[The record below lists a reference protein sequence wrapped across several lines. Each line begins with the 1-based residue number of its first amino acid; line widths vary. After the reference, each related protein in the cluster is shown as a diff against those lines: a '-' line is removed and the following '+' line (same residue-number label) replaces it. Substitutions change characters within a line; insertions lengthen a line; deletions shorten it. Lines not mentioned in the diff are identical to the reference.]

1 MVLDTPR
8 KDCPYVFQ
16 KKPTLPS
23 SSRQALRGNDGISRA
38 RAESHIAECANARFR
53 PPFFFCTLPP
63 RPITLHATDGRLSGF
78 LRNALPILDP
88 PCHLTGFKLRT
99 APCRVL
105 PPRMKRSS
113 SISSDLSLQSTKR
126 RAIPHFDVAPQLS
139 VARRSHLRS
148 VACWYCTR

>member
-53 PPFFFCTLPP
+53 PPFFFFVHYPLTPHSEDQP
-63 RPITLHATDGRLSGF
+63 AGRW
-78 LRNALPILDP
+78 
-88 PCHLTGFKLRT
+88 HLGVVENLAPSMKAAESAVVRVWPVVLGHGVTRACKL
-99 APCRVL
+99 
-105 PPRMKRSS
+105 
-113 SISSDLSLQSTKR
+113 
-126 RAIPHFDVAPQLS
+126 
-139 VARRSHLRS
+139 
-148 VACWYCTR
+148 